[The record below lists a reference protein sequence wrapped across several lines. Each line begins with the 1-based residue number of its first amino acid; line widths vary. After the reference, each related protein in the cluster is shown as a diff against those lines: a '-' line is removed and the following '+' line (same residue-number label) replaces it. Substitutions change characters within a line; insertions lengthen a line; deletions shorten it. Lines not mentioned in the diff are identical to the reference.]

1 MELNTN
7 YYITIVTDKIAN
19 KTCSINPV
27 VVSTFNIL
35 VSFVVA
41 FLLFKNKLL
50 FFLLLIVLKKIIDIY
65 NASLILICKKTGKRY
80 EDVID
85 IGNYFFYILLL
96 LVIYLKKKDVPTQ
109 LLSLLV
115 ANLLAAG
122 ILVNLINKLNK
133 NIVTE
138 NILYSIISD
147 NSLLFTTVSG
157 LIIYLIIY

>member
-35 VSFVVA
+35 VSFMVA

-85 IGNYFFYILLL
+85 IGNYFFYILLF
-96 LVIYLKKKDVPTQ
+96 
-109 LLSLLV
+109 
-115 ANLLAAG
+115 
-122 ILVNLINKLNK
+122 LIN
-133 NIVTE
+133 I
-138 NILYSIISD
+138 
-147 NSLLFTTVSG
+147 FTY
-157 LIIYLIIY
+157 IYKCKHE